1 MNNFT
6 SLGSLETLQKY
17 RNICGI
23 DVSKLDLDCCMLDN
37 QNSQIINQDNVSN
50 TMNCIYEQF
59 SSPMYDDTLFV
70 LEYTGTYSSKLLYQL
85 TELKRPVCVMS
96 PSQSK
101 NFMSILGHSNKSDK
115 QAAYALSLAGRTLNL
130 RQYKAPTKEMQE
142 RKQILSTL
150 GALEKQKR
158 MLGNQIHA
166 LEQLPFIEQQSIN
179 ALKTV
184 LESVNTQ
191 IAPLKKRLYDTSND
205 PNFNKK
211 KVFATSVIGIGNK
224 TAEAILLV
232 TNGLDSFDNASKV
245 AKFLGITPYSQQ
257 SGTSVKVKGRITK
270 KGSHEVRSL
279 LFMCAVSAIKHNLV
293 CKELFQKMR
302 KNNKPYK
309 VAIIHIYF

>member
-1 MNNFT
+1 
-6 SLGSLETLQKY
+6 
-17 RNICGI
+17 
-23 DVSKLDLDCCMLDN
+23 
-37 QNSQIINQDNVSN
+37 
-50 TMNCIYEQF
+50 
-59 SSPMYDDTLFV
+59 MYDDTLFV

-224 TAEAILLV
+224 TA
-232 TNGLDSFDNASKV
+232 
-245 AKFLGITPYSQQ
+245 
-257 SGTSVKVKGRITK
+257 GTSVKVKGRITK

-309 VAIIHIYF
+309 VAMVAVMHKLVKQVFSCVKNQTLFDNQYHLKNDMKTK